1 MRLHHATMLCLDT
14 IECALDV
21 VVPVEEANDG
31 STEQPD
37 ATAAVLDQ
45 DGAEAKLQGMEGC

>member
-1 MRLHHATMLCLDT
+1 MRLHHTTMLCLDT
-14 IECALDV
+14 IKCALDV